1 MRGWCGA
8 AWMVQQ
14 RVLWMLRRRSCCCR
28 CCWGLNASC
37 FLKQECLK
45 QCNPQGTRLPPTAP
59 TPWASKE
66 PQKQQILHRSPETH
80 LDNGQPIMEQGC
92 MAWRLFDT
100 LQLWFFQGPGW
111 RLRGLLLWLLLL
123 LLHVACVRLPALVLL
138 VLLLRELLLLH
149 VLLYACVV
157 GTATQA

>member
-1 MRGWCGA
+1 
-8 AWMVQQ
+8 
-14 RVLWMLRRRSCCCR
+14 
-28 CCWGLNASC
+28 
-37 FLKQECLK
+37 
-45 QCNPQGTRLPPTAP
+45 
-59 TPWASKE
+59 
-66 PQKQQILHRSPETH
+66 
-80 LDNGQPIMEQGC
+80 

-111 RLRGLLLWLLLL
+111 RLRGLLLWLLVPLL

-149 VLLYACVV
+149 VLLPACVV